1 MIGAREG
8 SILLLVILVI
18 LGWYYGLFMD
28 FRSSA
33 ILVIVFVYD
42 LYGQVRLY
50 GPVRFTEECYI
61 GDAGQGGRG
70 RRAAEQQSMQE
81 SGAAAAAGQE
91 SMAAAEVMQLVTH
104 SQLDIR
110 ESQRGSNGRG
120 GCSSLETS
128 LLATSLTP

>member
-8 SILLLVILVI
+8 SILL
-18 LGWYYGLFMD
+18 GWYYGLFMD
-28 FRSSA
+28 LRSSA

-70 RRAAEQQSMQE
+70 RRAAEQQSMEE
-81 SGAAAAAGQE
+81 SGAAAGDRNQW
-91 SMAAAEVMQLVTH
+91 Q
-104 SQLDIR
+104 Q
-110 ESQRGSNGRG
+110 QR
-120 GCSSLETS
+120 
-128 LLATSLTP
+128 

>member
-1 MIGAREG
+1 MSGISGDWSQAWQHFT
-8 SILLLVILVI
+8 
-18 LGWYYGLFMD
+18 GWYGLFMECYT
-28 FRSSA
+28 A
-33 ILVIVFVYD
+33 LCILVIVFVYD

-81 SGAAAAAGQE
+81 SGAAAAAAGQE
-91 SMAAAEVMQLVTH
+91 SMAAAEVMQLLTH

-110 ESQRGSNGRG
+110 ENQRGRS

>member
-1 MIGAREG
+1 MIIDQDNHKAVFDLIREPSVWNQSVVIGAREG
-8 SILLLVILVI
+8 SILLLVI

-50 GPVRFTEECYI
+50 GRVRFTEECYI

-81 SGAAAAAGQE
+81 SGADRNQW
-91 SMAAAEVMQLVTH
+91 Q
-104 SQLDIR
+104 Q
-110 ESQRGSNGRG
+110 QR
-120 GCSSLETS
+120 
-128 LLATSLTP
+128 